1 MSYRVRTPEGELE
14 FASLYEISN
23 ALRHGLVHAEDELLA
38 PGQTAWARVGDHAA
52 LRAEVP
58 ATRARRSSTVG
69 RFDLAGTVVFA
80 LVGLLGML
88 LGWSAWVV
96 YGAVG
101 TAVWFSTR
109 LALRA
114 TRVRSANRVDSRRR

>member
-1 MSYRVRTPEGELE
+1 ME

-23 ALRHGLVHAEDELLA
+23 ALRHGLVDGDDELLV
-38 PGQTAWARVGDHAA
+38 PGQTTWVRVGEHTA

-58 ATRARRSSTVG
+58 AARAKRSSTAGRLDLVG
-69 RFDLAGTVVFA
+69 TIVFA
-80 LVGLLGML
+80 LVGLVGIV
-88 LGWSAWVV
+88 LGWSIWVV
-96 YGAVG
+96 YAAVG

-109 LALRA
+109 LALRS